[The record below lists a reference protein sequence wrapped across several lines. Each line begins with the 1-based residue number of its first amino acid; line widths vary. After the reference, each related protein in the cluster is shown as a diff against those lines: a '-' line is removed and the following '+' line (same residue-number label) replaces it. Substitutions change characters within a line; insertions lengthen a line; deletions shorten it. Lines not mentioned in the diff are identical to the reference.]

1 MTGRRREGCKVSW
14 QLASKRQLAIG
25 SWQLARK
32 EEIRSEKDEK
42 RRKGMQ
48 H

>member
-1 MTGRRREGCKVSW
+1 MQSKLAVGNW
-14 QLASKRQLAIG
+14 QVKD

-42 RRKGMQ
+42 RRKGIQ